1 MVAGSIPEPEGCP
14 WLAGSCACLS
24 WERHPE
30 PCVFSLNERFRFIE
44 ALQGQRF
51 CEVQSCEAL
60 TLYGL
65 GSVQGGWEVFLQD
78 VVYQLQAEAE
88 LPSGA
93 GCHPLR

>member
-1 MVAGSIPEPEGCP
+1 MARRQLCLPELGEASRTMC
-14 WLAGSCACLS
+14 
-24 WERHPE
+24 
-30 PCVFSLNERFRFIE
+30 FSLNERFRFIE

-78 VVYQLQAEAE
+78 VVYQLQAKAE

-93 GCHPLR
+93 GCHLLR